1 MEADSVLLLI
11 LCIGTHHSMEQIASF
26 MVFLRTTRDLSSFC
40 AAQARPKAQTP
51 AHQIPHNVSRRVACE
66 FLASGEFAACE
77 AADCD
82 EAARTRL
89 TVFLIG
95 QITPASILIN
105 SSASSP
111 LPMTTV
117 EPTKQPDFL
126 LCFTLKE
133 YIVAKQKEQENDDKG
148 LARLFPGRLARTVPD
163 SPTSDRSAECG
174 LAWDSE
180 AFDIPFDVGFD
191 DLFSSSSPF
200 RSTLRH
206 ISMMCDQMTFIAV
219 QDNIT
224 FFGHW
229 VIYF

>member
-1 MEADSVLLLI
+1 MHIRFLTTSQGEWLVSSLLPGRVLPPVKLP
-11 LCIGTHHSMEQIASF
+11 T
-26 MVFLRTTRDLSSFC
+26 V
-40 AAQARPKAQTP
+40 
-51 AHQIPHNVSRRVACE
+51 
-66 FLASGEFAACE
+66 
-77 AADCD
+77 
-82 EAARTRL
+82 TRL
-89 TVFLIG
+89 HAHETD
-95 QITPASILIN
+95 S
-105 SSASSP
+105 SSP

-191 DLFSSSSPF
+191 DLFLIKQPVPVHPP
-200 RSTLRH
+200 T
-206 ISMMCDQMTFIAV
+206 
-219 QDNIT
+219 
-224 FFGHW
+224 
-229 VIYF
+229 YYP